1 MTISFEIEG
10 NDLLLCYAPE
20 MGTKGLIDQLQKNGS
35 LTIKHTYTVTRDRLI
50 REENDFVES
59 LVFRVGNIGEEYTEI
74 DTEVLGTT
82 HRIFFSNDIPLM
94 PKMFTAY
101 RNISIMR
108 KLDEVINHDLYI
120 GGAWEDNS
128 GMPIEAYKEL
138 LNSFPKTA
146 ELDKYA
152 YYRIS
157 ACVSEYFPEADR
169 FEKIYK
175 DYLNKKQ
182 NDVYVKPSRNNLDI
196 EIAQF
201 TEVYKEL
208 KSMLNGSCSYKEK
221 VWQPK
226 IHNIIQMIYPQY
238 ILSVREII
246 IKGIDKNDKQPDFVL
261 VDTNGYIDILE
272 IKSPD
277 VRILTKQASYRNN
290 FVPVRE
296 FSGAVQQIEKYIYCL
311 NTIEKNRTDLYEKLS
326 SKLPETISPEV
337 LNPKGILLLG
347 RSQDFDKQQK
357 TDFELIKRQYK
368 NIVDIMTYDDL
379 LMRLENIL
387 ASLKMRRENC

>member
-246 IKGIDKNDKQPDFVL
+246 IKGIDKNDPVVTFLKEYSEEYKKAADM
-261 VDTNGYIDILE
+261 
-272 IKSPD
+272 IKSMYPD
-277 VRILTKQASYRNN
+277 VDENNNIFSSDLVTFNEACTKLINYIKQCVENPTEIYVLYILRNGITTRI
-290 FVPVRE
+290 FVK
-296 FSGAVQQIEKYIYCL
+296 F
-311 NTIEKNRTDLYEKLS
+311 
-326 SKLPETISPEV
+326 
-337 LNPKGILLLG
+337 
-347 RSQDFDKQQK
+347 
-357 TDFELIKRQYK
+357 
-368 NIVDIMTYDDL
+368 
-379 LMRLENIL
+379 
-387 ASLKMRRENC
+387 